1 MQIYVRQVSGGR
13 PVALTSDTTDN
24 FRWPRWSPDGSRIAY
39 QSNDGIY
46 VVPALGGAP
55 QRVMRVDARNA
66 PIRDRDGHT
75 DHRTRL
81 VARWRRGSSGADGY
95 EQR

>member
-1 MQIYVRQVSGGR
+1 MTREPGLEVDPALSPDGSDHRLRGRPTTAMQIYVRQVSGGR

-55 QRVMRVDARNA
+55 
-66 PIRDRDGHT
+66 
-75 DHRTRL
+75 
-81 VARWRRGSSGADGY
+81 RG
-95 EQR
+95 